1 MSGNRRLDALN
12 NGIEELYD
20 EINQSIEVERR
31 DTVTLHHLER
41 TVNEQRQKLIEKRE
55 NLARLEKKA
64 VFLLA
69 AKAVEEFPEG
79 SRVQRDARFR
89 ELVGLN
95 GAAVEAIQPSQ
106 LNRVLGATVEEAYA
120 AVILFL

>member
-31 DTVTLHHLER
+31 DTVTLYHLER

-55 NLARLEKKA
+55 NLARLEKRA

-79 SRVQRDARFR
+79 SQEQRHARFR

-106 LNRVLGATVEEAYA
+106 LDRVLGATVEEAYA

>member
-1 MSGNRRLDALN
+1 MSGNRRLDALS

-106 LNRVLGATVEEAYA
+106 LNRVLGATEEEAYA

>member
-79 SRVQRDARFR
+79 SQVQRHARFR

-106 LNRVLGATVEEAYA
+106 LNRVLGATEEEAYA